1 MDEITFYSGD
11 DRCAA
16 WHFAPSGEA
25 FAGSKGRPCVVMA
38 PGFASTR
45 DTGGLVAYAEGFA
58 AAGLNVLLFDYR
70 GFAASGGSPRQL
82 VSASR
87 QRQDYHAAIAAARR
101 LPGVDPERIVLWGI
115 SNSGGHVIRV
125 AAEDGRVAA
134 LVSVTPAVDG
144 MAVVAQLARNAGVLH
159 LFRITAHGLRDA
171 LRGLTRRAP
180 HLVPVMGEPGSRA
193 IIAKHGAEQDY
204 TPLTGPSWRNEVC
217 ARTALGV
224 AFNRPITFASRVLC
238 SAAGAGRH
246 RRHHHPARP
255 DPPSRRPRPPRGAAG
270 IPHRP
275 LGRRNASRATRSAG
289 RSARIPAPPPGA
301 CRIPPGRVHHHRL
314 ESPMKLK
321 NLNNRV
327 VLVTGAGSG
336 IGRAT
341 ALLCARRGARL
352 AICDLNEAGLKET
365 AEAARGLGA
374 EVLAQTAD
382 VTDAASMDE
391 FADAVHARF
400 DTVDLLIN
408 NAGIGVQAGFFD
420 TTREDWDRLIAVN
433 IMGLVHGCER
443 FVPRMIERGTGGQ
456 VANVS
461 SGCGYS
467 ALTYMFGYSVTKF
480 AAFGFSEAL
489 RMELRQ
495 HKIGVTTICPGLI
508 NTPILRTSVTRGAR
522 AAERAERLAR
532 VHERRGYSP
541 EKVAVNILRAVG
553 RNRAVAPITPEAH
566 LTYALT
572 RIAPPVARWFSARTS
587 AALAK

>member
-1 MDEITFYSGD
+1 MW
-11 DRCAA
+11 C
-16 WHFAPSGEA
+16 
-25 FAGSKGRPCVVMA
+25 C
-38 PGFASTR
+38 STTADSPPR
-45 DTGGLVAYAEGFA
+45 VDL
-58 AAGLNVLLFDYR
+58 
-70 GFAASGGSPRQL
+70 PRQL

-115 SNSGGHVIRV
+115 SFSGGHVVRV

-134 LVSVTPAVDG
+134 VMSVTPAVDG
-144 MAVVAQLARNAGVLH
+144 VAVLAQLARNAGVLQ
-159 LFRITAHGLRDA
+159 LFRVAGHGLRDA
-171 LRGLTRRAP
+171 IRGLTRRPP
-180 HLVPVMGEPGSRA
+180 HLVPVIGEPGSRA
-193 IIAKHGAEQDY
+193 IIAKHGAEQAY
-204 TPLTGPSWRNEVC
+204 APIAGPSWRNELC

-224 AFNRPITFASRVLC
+224 AFNRPIRFASRVSCPLLVQAGTADSITPPARARRAAA
-238 SAAGAGRH
+238 SAA
-246 RRHHHPARP
+246 
-255 DPPSRRPRPPRGAAG
+255 PRGAAG

-275 LGRRNASRATRSAG
+275 PGRRDRPRAASCPGRSAG
-289 RSARIPAPPPGA
+289 FPAPPPGA
-301 CRIPPGRVHHHRL
+301 CRVPPGRDHHHRL

-374 EVLAQTAD
+374 EVLAQTVD
-382 VTDAASMDE
+382 VTDTASMDE

-408 NAGIGVQAGFFD
+408 NAGIGVGAGFFD
-420 TTREDWDRLIAVN
+420 TTPEDWDRLIAVN
-433 IMGLVHGCER
+433 VMGLVHGCER
-443 FVPRMIERGTGGQ
+443 FIPRMIERGTGGQ

-461 SGCGYS
+461 SGAGYS
-467 ALTYMFGYSVTKF
+467 ALPHMFGYSVTKF

-489 RMELRQ
+489 RMEMRR

-522 AAERAERLAR
+522 AEERAERLAR
-532 VHERRGYSP
+532 MHERRGYSP

-587 AALAK
+587 AFLAK

>member
-1 MDEITFYSGD
+1 
-11 DRCAA
+11 
-16 WHFAPSGEA
+16 
-25 FAGSKGRPCVVMA
+25 
-38 PGFASTR
+38 
-45 DTGGLVAYAEGFA
+45 
-58 AAGLNVLLFDYR
+58 
-70 GFAASGGSPRQL
+70 
-82 VSASR
+82 
-87 QRQDYHAAIAAARR
+87 
-101 LPGVDPERIVLWGI
+101 
-115 SNSGGHVIRV
+115 
-125 AAEDGRVAA
+125 
-134 LVSVTPAVDG
+134 
-144 MAVVAQLARNAGVLH
+144 
-159 LFRITAHGLRDA
+159 
-171 LRGLTRRAP
+171 
-180 HLVPVMGEPGSRA
+180 
-193 IIAKHGAEQDY
+193 
-204 TPLTGPSWRNEVC
+204 
-217 ARTALGV
+217 
-224 AFNRPITFASRVLC
+224 
-238 SAAGAGRH
+238 
-246 RRHHHPARP
+246 
-255 DPPSRRPRPPRGAAG
+255 
-270 IPHRP
+270 
-275 LGRRNASRATRSAG
+275 
-289 RSARIPAPPPGA
+289 
-301 CRIPPGRVHHHRL
+301 
-314 ESPMKLK
+314 MKLK

-341 ALLCARRGARL
+341 ALLSARRGARL

-374 EVLAQTAD
+374 EVLAQTVD

-522 AAERAERLAR
+522 AAGTGRAAR
-532 VHERRGYSP
+532 
-541 EKVAVNILRAVG
+541 ARA
-553 RNRAVAPITPEAH
+553 
-566 LTYALT
+566 
-572 RIAPPVARWFSARTS
+572 
-587 AALAK
+587 